1 MIVYTPPEPPRERRG
16 LRRVPRLIA
25 TALRFV
31 WRASPR
37 RVTTALA
44 IQALGGVAVGVQLVV
59 IRDLIEL
66 VLAPDRSNE
75 RLLAQLGL
83 LVVVNTVW
91 QFAGLTQQ
99 QEQQVLAELVN
110 RHASVRVIAVSASV
124 PLERF
129 ESPSFQ
135 DLLRRAGDAQ
145 DRLFGIAM
153 SLIAATRS
161 ALWIAGITVALYA
174 LAPALLLVSLA
185 ASVPL
190 WYVTA
195 MRGRAMYAFSHEMTP
210 NERRRS
216 YVYGLFIVREFAK
229 EIRAFGLIPYLREL
243 YERLSNERLRRLLDY
258 LRDQS
263 RLALLGGGVTAVLT
277 AASYGLLAYLV
288 VSGTIGV
295 AEAGAAAVASQQLT
309 GNLNGL
315 ATGIGGIY
323 ESGLYLQ
330 DLEEL
335 FAIETTLASLATR
348 KLDPRTFRLLEFRNV
363 TFSYPDATRATLAD
377 VTLELRAGEVVA
389 LVGENGSGKTTLA
402 KLLAGLYRPDGGTI
416 AWDGID
422 ARDLDV
428 RDAVAVLFQ
437 DYAEFLLTVRENIGF
452 GRIERIDDFAAILEA
467 ARRAGAHGFVSEWE
481 RGYDVVLG
489 PVFLGGR
496 EISMGQWQRIALARA
511 FFRDAP
517 VVILDEPT
525 AALDA
530 RAEHDLFSR
539 IRELFAGRGVLLISH
554 RFSSVRNADR
564 IYVLHEGRIVECG
577 THAEL
582 LRRGGR
588 YAELFALQASAYF
601 PEWSRDMAISPERG

>member
-1 MIVYTPPEPPRERRG
+1 
-16 LRRVPRLIA
+16 
-25 TALRFV
+25 
-31 WRASPR
+31 
-37 RVTTALA
+37 
-44 IQALGGVAVGVQLVV
+44 
-59 IRDLIEL
+59 
-66 VLAPDRSNE
+66 
-75 RLLAQLGL
+75 
-83 LVVVNTVW
+83 
-91 QFAGLTQQ
+91 
-99 QEQQVLAELVN
+99 
-110 RHASVRVIAVSASV
+110 
-124 PLERF
+124 
-129 ESPSFQ
+129 
-135 DLLRRAGDAQ
+135 
-145 DRLFGIAM
+145 
-153 SLIAATRS
+153 
-161 ALWIAGITVALYA
+161 
-174 LAPALLLVSLA
+174 
-185 ASVPL
+185 
-190 WYVTA
+190 
-195 MRGRAMYAFSHEMTP
+195 
-210 NERRRS
+210 
-216 YVYGLFIVREFAK
+216 
-229 EIRAFGLIPYLREL
+229 
-243 YERLSNERLRRLLDY
+243 
-258 LRDQS
+258 
-263 RLALLGGGVTAVLT
+263 
-277 AASYGLLAYLV
+277 
-288 VSGTIGV
+288 
-295 AEAGAAAVASQQLT
+295 
-309 GNLNGL
+309 
-315 ATGIGGIY
+315 
-323 ESGLYLQ
+323 
-330 DLEEL
+330 
-335 FAIETTLASLATR
+335 
-348 KLDPRTFRLLEFRNV
+348 V

-437 DYAEFLLTVRENIGF
+437 DYAAFLLTVRENIGF

-467 ARRAGAHGFVSEWE
+467 ARRAGEHGFVSEWE

-564 IYVLHEGRIVECG
+564 IYVLHDGRIVECG